1 MAEPKKQAQDE
12 KTLDTGDDPVLLFSQ
27 NQTLIN
33 RMYGI
38 RQSAK
43 ALAAQSEQII
53 EYLRTKRQ
61 LKKTDS

>member
-12 KTLDTGDDPVLLFSQ
+12 NTLDTGDDPVLLFSQ
-27 NQTLIN
+27 SKTLIN

>member
-12 KTLDTGDDPVLLFSQ
+12 NTLDTGDDPVLDFSQ
-27 NQTLIN
+27 SQTLIN

>member
-1 MAEPKKQAQDE
+1 MVDRKKQVQDE
-12 KTLDTGDDPVLLFSQ
+12 NTLDTGDDPVLLFSQ
-27 NQTLIN
+27 SQTLIN